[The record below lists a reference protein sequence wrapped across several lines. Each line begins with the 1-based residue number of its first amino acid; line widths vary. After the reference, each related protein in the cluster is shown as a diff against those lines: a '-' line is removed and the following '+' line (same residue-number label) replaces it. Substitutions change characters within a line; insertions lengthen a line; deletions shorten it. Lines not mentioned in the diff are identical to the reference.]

1 MRLLSMIRLLLI
13 SIFSIFTLFSQEI
26 DASLPN
32 NNDKLDDEIQIT
44 DSLKVDSL
52 LALPSKELI
61 TPINT
66 NNNEQLSGSS
76 DSLNTIKALPTVRSS
91 GNKSIE
97 RLESG
102 EPFFE
107 IKSSIDVLRQQV
119 DSLKKIISVYEEGK
133 GAMPNINEELLN
145 LIKIPQLRHRI
156 ELQNGT
162 VVNGEIIEEDDLG
175 IIVQTSIGQLAIEK
189 DKIIDIG
196 EDLPPSAKV
205 ELLDEPFVDIY
216 TDREEIVGTLKN
228 IGTKRADFV
237 RVIANLWSPT
247 TQLLYQDS
255 VFVSGQ
261 NTKYYTGIKSNT
273 SLESGSIAEF
283 KITVPID
290 SKDKVSYRTYEV
302 RWESYK

>member
-1 MRLLSMIRLLLI
+1 MIRLLLI

-61 TPINT
+61 APIDT

-76 DSLNTIKALPTVRSS
+76 DSLNTIKDLPTVRSS

>member
-26 DASLPN
+26 DASIPN

-61 TPINT
+61 APINT

>member
-1 MRLLSMIRLLLI
+1 MIKFSFI
-13 SIFSIFTLFSQEI
+13 SAFSILTVFSQETES
-26 DASLPN
+26 SLIN
-32 NNDKLDDEIQIT
+32 NNDTLNVAIQKT
-44 DSLKVDSL
+44 DSLEVDTTEASL
-52 LALPSKELI
+52 NDVMNSI
-61 TPINT
+61 DINT
-66 NNNEQLSGSS
+66 NEQVN
-76 DSLNTIKALPTVRSS
+76 DKADTLNTAKPLPIVRDPD
-91 GNKSIE
+91 KKTIE
-97 RLESG
+97 KLESG
-102 EPFFE
+102 EQFFE

-133 GAMPNINEELLN
+133 GAMPNINEELLD

-196 EDLPPSAKV
+196 EDLPPLAKV
-205 ELLDEPFVDIY
+205 EIINEPFVDIY
-216 TDREEIVGTLKN
+216 TDREEITGTLKN

-237 RVIANLWSPT
+237 RIIANLWSPT
-247 TQLLYQDS
+247 TELLYQDS

-261 NTKYYTGIKSNT
+261 NTKYYTGIKSIT
-273 SLESGSIAEF
+273 SLDPGSITEF
-283 KITVPID
+283 KMTIPVD
-290 SKDKVSYRTYEV
+290 SEDEVSYRTYEV

>member
-1 MRLLSMIRLLLI
+1 MIKFSFI
-13 SIFSIFTLFSQEI
+13 SAFSIFTVFSQETES
-26 DASLPN
+26 SLIN
-32 NNDKLDDEIQIT
+32 NNDTLNVAIQKT
-44 DSLKVDSL
+44 DSLEVDTTEASL
-52 LALPSKELI
+52 NDVMNSIE
-61 TPINT
+61 INT
-66 NNNEQLSGSS
+66 NEQVN
-76 DSLNTIKALPTVRSS
+76 DKADTLNTAKPLPIVRDP
-91 GNKSIE
+91 GKKTIE

-102 EPFFE
+102 EQFFE

-133 GAMPNINEELLN
+133 GAMPNINEELLD

-196 EDLPPSAKV
+196 EDLPPLAKV
-205 ELLDEPFVDIY
+205 EIINEPFVDIY
-216 TDREEIVGTLKN
+216 TDREEITGTLKN

-261 NTKYYTGIKSNT
+261 NTKYYTGIKSIT
-273 SLESGSIAEF
+273 SLDPGSITEF
-283 KITVPID
+283 KMTIPVD
-290 SKDKVSYRTYEV
+290 SEDEVSYRTYEV

>member
-1 MRLLSMIRLLLI
+1 MLLI
-13 SIFSIFTLFSQEI
+13 SIVFSQ
-26 DASLPN
+26 DVDTSLTN
-32 NNDKLDDEIQIT
+32 SDDTLNVSIQSA
-44 DSLKVDSL
+44 DSSIVDTI
-52 LALPSKELI
+52 ALPLNNAATTLETGSNKEMSE
-61 TPINT
+61 
-66 NNNEQLSGSS
+66 NN
-76 DSLNTIKALPTVRSS
+76 DSLNTTKSLPIVRNVDIK
-91 GNKSIE
+91 NIE
-97 RLESG
+97 KLESG

-107 IKSSIDVLRQQV
+107 IKSSIDFLRQQV

-133 GAMPNINEELLN
+133 GAMPNINEELLE

-205 ELLDEPFVDIY
+205 ELLNEPFVDIY
-216 TDREEIVGTLKN
+216 TDREEIIGSLKN

-237 RVIANLWSPT
+237 RVIARLWSPT

-261 NTKYYTGIKSNT
+261 NTKYYTGIKSVT
-273 SLESGSIAEF
+273 SLDPGSISEF
-283 KITVPID
+283 KITIPID

-302 RWESYK
+302 KWESYK

>member
-1 MRLLSMIRLLLI
+1 MNRLLLI
-13 SIFSIFTLFSQEI
+13 STILLAMAHSQEI
-26 DASLPN
+26 DTSL
-32 NNDKLDDEIQIT
+32 
-44 DSLKVDSL
+44 V
-52 LALPSKELI
+52 
-61 TPINT
+61 
-66 NNNEQLSGSS
+66 NNEEVLNTSIQKPDSS
-76 DSLNTIKALPTVRSS
+76 TIDTIAIPLDNPPASAVSSINENEKIDSLNTAKQLPLIRDPAS
-91 GNKSIE
+91 KKID

-133 GAMPNINEELLN
+133 GSMPNINEELLD

-189 DKIIDIG
+189 DKIIDIV

-205 ELLDEPFVDIY
+205 ELLAEPFVDIY
-216 TDREEIVGTLKN
+216 TDREEIVGSLKN

-237 RVIANLWSPT
+237 RIIASLWSPT
-247 TQLLYQDS
+247 TQLLYKDS

-261 NTKYYTGIKSNT
+261 NTKYYTGIKSVT
-273 SLESGSIAEF
+273 SLEPGSTSEF
-283 KITVPID
+283 KIIIPVD

>member
-1 MRLLSMIRLLLI
+1 MIRFTLI
-13 SIFSIFTLFSQEI
+13 SILLLGAKYSQEV
-26 DASLPN
+26 DSLVVN
-32 NNDKLDDEIQIT
+32 NVDSSSVSIQVA
-44 DSLKVDSL
+44 DSLKTDISI
-52 LALPSKELI
+52 LPL
-61 TPINT
+61 
-66 NNNEQLSGSS
+66 S
-76 DSLNTIKALPTVRSS
+76 DSTSIDSTATSETIVEDNSTLDSEQPLPIIRDP
-91 GNKSIE
+91 GNKIVE
-97 RLESG
+97 RLEND

-133 GAMPNINEELLN
+133 GAMPNINEELLD

-175 IIVQTSIGQLAIEK
+175 VIVQTSIGQLAIEK
-189 DKIIDIG
+189 DKIVDIG
-196 EDLPPSAKV
+196 EDLPPTAKV
-205 ELLDEPFVDIY
+205 ELINEPFVDIY
-216 TDREEIVGTLKN
+216 TDREEIVGSLKN

-237 RVIANLWSPT
+237 RIIANLWSPT

-261 NTKYYTGIKSNT
+261 NTKYYTGIKSVT
-273 SLESGSIAEF
+273 SLEPGSISEF
-283 KITVPID
+283 KITIPLD
-290 SKDKVSYRTYEV
+290 SKSEVSYRTYEV

>member
-1 MRLLSMIRLLLI
+1 MIRFTLI
-13 SIFSIFTLFSQEI
+13 SILLLGAKYSQEADSI
-26 DASLPN
+26 VVN
-32 NNDKLDDEIQIT
+32 NVDSSSVSIKRA
-44 DSLKVDSL
+44 DSLKTDISI
-52 LALPSKELI
+52 LPL
-61 TPINT
+61 
-66 NNNEQLSGSS
+66 S
-76 DSLNTIKALPTVRSS
+76 DSTSIDSTATSETIVEDNSTLDSEQPLPIIRDP
-91 GNKSIE
+91 GNKIVE
-97 RLESG
+97 RLEND

-133 GAMPNINEELLN
+133 GAMPNINEELLD

-175 IIVQTSIGQLAIEK
+175 VIVQTSIGQLAIEK
-189 DKIIDIG
+189 DKIVDIG
-196 EDLPPSAKV
+196 EDLPPTAKV
-205 ELLDEPFVDIY
+205 ELINEPFVDIY
-216 TDREEIVGTLKN
+216 TDREEIVGSLKN

-237 RVIANLWSPT
+237 RIIANLWSPT

-261 NTKYYTGIKSNT
+261 NTKYYTGIKSVT
-273 SLESGSIAEF
+273 SLEPGSISEF
-283 KITVPID
+283 KITIPLD
-290 SKDKVSYRTYEV
+290 SKSEVSYRTYEV